1 MEGRRLEHRDVW
13 TCDNAGPHW
22 RKKDGWMAKDENTE
36 LFGHVIMLGFT
47 GKEAV
52 RQWADPTI
60 WERQEQVS
68 FEFYTWMNLVS

>member
-1 MEGRRLEHRDVW
+1 
-13 TCDNAGPHW
+13 
-22 RKKDGWMAKDENTE
+22 MAKDENTE
-36 LFGHVIMLGFT
+36 LFGHVIKLDFT

-68 FEFYTWMNLVS
+68 FEFYALMILMS

>member
-1 MEGRRLEHRDVW
+1 MLGLIGGRRTETLRW
-13 TCDNAGPHW
+13 QM
-22 RKKDGWMAKDENTE
+22 DGKDENTE

-60 WERQEQVS
+60 RERQEQVS
-68 FEFYTWMNLVS
+68 FEFYTWMNLIS